1 MKVQG
6 GTRNSCASW
15 CVSEVSSCS
24 ERGHQ
29 KGKCLRSTDLMH
41 EPGRPVAWK
50 AREDSKAQA
59 LITETPESI
68 HLLTCDRINPA

>member
-15 CVSEVSSCS
+15 RVSEVSSPG

-29 KGKCLRSTDLMH
+29 KGKCLRSPDLMH
-41 EPGRPVAWK
+41 EPGRPVAWE
-50 AREDSKAQA
+50 AREDSKAQV
-59 LITETPESI
+59 PD
-68 HLLTCDRINPA
+68 HCDHKVYLLTCDRIDPA